1 MSARVVRWSKAVCAL
16 LSESGPMT
24 PSRAAKTLV
33 NGPAA
38 DLFFCVALASPHLHL
53 EHPVDLQ
60 RVVEIQDLRFPGF

>member
-1 MSARVVRWSKAVCAL
+1 
-16 LSESGPMT
+16 MT